1 MKKSSRI
8 HTALAGAM
16 LCLAISVPAS
26 AGPIVNGGFESGLT
40 GWTTVDQ
47 AGGDG
52 TFNVQSGTTSPLNG
66 FPVPAPPQGS
76 FAAMTDSFG
85 PGSHVLYQDFLVPSF
100 SGQATLQFS
109 INVNNNYGAPGFYI
123 RPDLDFAA
131 TSQTGSATLNQQARV
146 DLMTTAQDPLS
157 VAGGD
162 VLLNLFQTNPG
173 DPLESGYT
181 PYQVDVTQ
189 ILQAYAGQT
198 LRIRFAEVDNVAPFN
213 FGVDDVDM
221 VISNPVPEP
230 SSLIL
235 VLAGLAFAGLS
246 RRMRG

>member
-1 MKKSSRI
+1 
-8 HTALAGAM
+8 
-16 LCLAISVPAS
+16 
-26 AGPIVNGGFESGLT
+26 
-40 GWTTVDQ
+40 
-47 AGGDG
+47 
-52 TFNVQSGTTSPLNG
+52 
-66 FPVPAPPQGS
+66 
-76 FAAMTDSFG
+76 
-85 PGSHVLYQDFLVPSF
+85 
-100 SGQATLQFS
+100 
-109 INVNNNYGAPGFYI
+109 
-123 RPDLDFAA
+123 
-131 TSQTGSATLNQQARV
+131 
-146 DLMTTAQDPLS
+146 MTTAQDPLS